1 MRLTLSRV
9 GKDGRARP
17 TTRAD
22 GSARAIKG
30 PAATV
35 TVSDFAFSSTN
46 LVVGLGAI
54 VRWRF
59 PDDERHD
66 VTLADGPIGFGSDWS
81 QDGDRYGRRFTE
93 PGRYLLMCS
102 LHAAFMSQV
111 VTVRSTPPRPRRRG
125 AGRPRR

>member
-1 MRLTLSRV
+1 M
-9 GKDGRARP
+9 
-17 TTRAD
+17 
-22 GSARAIKG
+22 
-30 PAATV
+30 
-35 TVSDFAFSSTN
+35 SDFAFSSTN
-46 LVVGLGAI
+46 LVVGLGAT

-66 VTLADGPIGFGSDWS
+66 VTLADGPDRLRLSLVA
-81 QDGDRYGRRFTE
+81 DGDRYGRRFTE

-111 VTVRSTPPRPRRRG
+111 VTVRSTPPQPRRRA